1 MLEVEEVEE
10 GGLNDAVS
18 VYPPCCALRAC
29 KRKKKEKLAGTSGNS
44 RALRGQRR
52 S

>member
-1 MLEVEEVEE
+1 MMEEEEEEEE

-29 KRKKKEKLAGTSGNS
+29 
-44 RALRGQRR
+44 
-52 S
+52 